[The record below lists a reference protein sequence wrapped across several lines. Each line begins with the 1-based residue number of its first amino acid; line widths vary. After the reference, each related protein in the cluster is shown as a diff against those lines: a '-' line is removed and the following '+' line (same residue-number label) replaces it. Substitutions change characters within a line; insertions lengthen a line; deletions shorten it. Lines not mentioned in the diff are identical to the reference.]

1 MIASVKRVMIMTTD
15 KLPDWEKIELDYRAG
30 IKSLRQIAGENDV
43 SDTAIRKRAKR
54 DDWVRDLSA
63 KIKAKADELVRT
75 EQVRTEVRTEKR
87 ISEKQ
92 TIDANA
98 QLTASVQLS
107 QRKDIQRSR
116 SIAMRLF
123 DELEHAVGVE
133 NAENLEMLGELLR
146 AEDDK
151 GRDALNDLYAKI
163 ISLPGRVK
171 AMKDLSDTLKTLVGL
186 ERQAFGLDNDVNGDQ
201 DLTITKQI
209 SDAER
214 AVRLSRLLQAN
225 PAALHSLLKGST

>member
-1 MIASVKRVMIMTTD
+1 MTTD
-15 KLPDWEKIELDYRAG
+15 NVPNWEQIELDYRAG
-30 IKSLRQIAGENDV
+30 IKSLRQIAADHGIGE
-43 SDTAIRKRAKR
+43 STIRMRAKR
-54 DDWVRDLSA
+54 NDWPRDLSK
-63 KIKAKADELVRT
+63 KIKAKADDIVRT
-75 EQVRTEVRTEKR
+75 ESVRSDVRTEKR

-98 QLTASVQLS
+98 QLTASVHLS

-123 DELEHAVGVE
+123 DELEHAGGVD
-133 NAENLEMLGELLR
+133 NATKLEHLGELLR
-146 AEDDK
+146 NEDDK

-171 AMKDLSDTLKTLVGL
+171 AMKDLSDTLKTLVAL
-186 ERQAFGLDNDVNGDQ
+186 ERQAFGLDNEANGDL
-201 DLTITKQI
+201 DSNITKEI

-225 PAALHSLLKGST
+225 PSAISALLSRSGK

>member
-1 MIASVKRVMIMTTD
+1 MTTD

-30 IKSLRQIAGENDV
+30 IKSLRQIASEHDI

-123 DELEHAVGVE
+123 DELEHAVGIE

-151 GRDALNDLYAKI
+151 GRDTLNDIYHKI

-171 AMKDLSDTLKTLVGL
+171 SMRDLAETLKTLVGL
-186 ERQAFGLDNDVNGDQ
+186 ERQAFGLDDKDNAPVDALTQLLHGISKNNNNSFAPIANDPEHD
-201 DLTITKQI
+201 D
-209 SDAER
+209 E
-214 AVRLSRLLQAN
+214 
-225 PAALHSLLKGST
+225 